1 MFQSKI
7 EIKGKKELLE
17 AYKVALE
24 PEQNFETQRAGYK
37 LKPSK
42 DKLTINITAK
52 DATSFRAVNS
62 TLTGL
67 MSIVWRVW
75 KLKNETRSTSRKA
88 KRS

>member
-7 EIKGKKELLE
+7 EITGKKELIE
-17 AYKVALE
+17 AYRAALE

-42 DKLTINITAK
+42 NKLTINITAK

-75 KLKNETRSTSRKA
+75 NLNNETGNTPRKA
-88 KRS
+88 KRA

>member
-7 EIKGKKELLE
+7 EIQGKKELLE

-37 LKPSK
+37 LRASK

-75 KLKNETRSTSRKA
+75 KLKNETGSTSRKA
-88 KRS
+88 KRA

>member
-42 DKLTINITAK
+42 DKLTINITAQ

-75 KLKNETRSTSRKA
+75 KLKNETRITSRKT
-88 KRS
+88 K

>member
-7 EIKGKKELLE
+7 EITGKKELLE
-17 AYKVALE
+17 AYKAALE

-37 LKPSK
+37 LRVSK
-42 DKLTINITAK
+42 DKLAINITAK

-75 KLKNETRSTSRKA
+75 KLKNETGSTSRKA
-88 KRS
+88 KRA

>member
-1 MFQSKI
+1 MQKLL
-7 EIKGKKELLE
+7 IKGKKELLE

-42 DKLTINITAK
+42 DKLTINITAQ

-75 KLKNETRSTSRKA
+75 KLKNETRSTSRKT
-88 KRS
+88 K

>member
-42 DKLTINITAK
+42 DKLTINITAQ

-75 KLKNETRSTSRKA
+75 KLKNETRSTSRKT
-88 KRS
+88 KRA

>member
-7 EIKGKKELLE
+7 EIKGK
-17 AYKVALE
+17 KVALE

-42 DKLTINITAK
+42 DKLTINITAQ

-75 KLKNETRSTSRKA
+75 NLKNETRSTSRKT
-88 KRS
+88 K

>member
-42 DKLTINITAK
+42 DKLTINITAQ

-75 KLKNETRSTSRKA
+75 KLKNETRSTSRKT
-88 KRS
+88 K

>member
-42 DKLTINITAK
+42 DKLTINITAQ